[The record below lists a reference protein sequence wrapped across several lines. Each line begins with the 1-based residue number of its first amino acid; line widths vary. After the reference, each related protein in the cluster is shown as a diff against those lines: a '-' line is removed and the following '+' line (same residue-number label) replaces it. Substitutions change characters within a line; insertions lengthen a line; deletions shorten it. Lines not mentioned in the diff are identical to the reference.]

1 MCQLHAEWFDDDS
14 PTDVITFDLGGR
26 SRKAPREID
35 GEIIICPAIAKKQAA
50 AFGAPLRDE
59 LLRYVVHGCLH
70 LCGYDDRRAADAKRM
85 HAEQERVLAAFLRSK
100 R

>member
-1 MCQLHAEWFDDDS
+1 MGRLHAEWFDDNA

-26 SRKAPREID
+26 SQKASREID

-50 AFGAPLRDE
+50 AFDVPLRDE

-70 LCGYDDRRAADAKRM
+70 LCGYDDRRTADAKKM
-85 HAEQERVLAAFLRSK
+85 HAEQERVLAAFLK
-100 R
+100 RKR

>member
-1 MCQLHAEWFDDDS
+1 MCRLHAEWFDDDS

-26 SRKAPREID
+26 SRKAPHEID

-50 AFGAPLRDE
+50 AFGAPLHDE

-70 LCGYDDRRAADAKRM
+70 LCGYDDRRAADAKKM
-85 HAEQERVLAAFLRSK
+85 HAEQERVLAAFLKPNR
-100 R
+100 